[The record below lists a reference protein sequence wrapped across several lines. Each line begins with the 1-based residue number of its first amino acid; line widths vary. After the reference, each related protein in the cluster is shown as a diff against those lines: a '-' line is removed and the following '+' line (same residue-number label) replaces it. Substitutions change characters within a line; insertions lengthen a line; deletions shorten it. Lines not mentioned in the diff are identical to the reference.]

1 MTITGEP
8 ILEPEVDLSKFLERQ
23 RLDDNAGP
31 TLKPP
36 ENQIDEDDVDQ
47 TLAHISGKGLADP
60 HSHKGK
66 VQQIEWD
73 RELEAMSQEKA
84 AAEASRGESG
94 E

>member
-1 MTITGEP
+1 MASTGEP

-36 ENQIDEDDVDQ
+36 DNQPDDDDVDQ
-47 TLAHISGKGLADP
+47 TLAHISGKGVI
-60 HSHKGK
+60 HTSSRKGK

-73 RELEAMSQEKA
+73 PELEAMSQEKA
-84 AAEASRGESG
+84 VAEANRGED
-94 E
+94 